1 VTIAIAVF
9 SILSLV
15 WSMLRPP
22 DSGGMRA
29 DSYGT
34 RGNGYRALFESLDEL
49 NVPVRRQLG
58 PPLPNEFP
66 ESLLVLW
73 DPRPDLTNADPKWL
87 RGVAGWLRQ
96 GGQAV
101 VAFDDEAPLSLF
113 STMRRGRASEKPWDD
128 DDVDDETDPE
138 IEKLP
143 KPTLFELLGVGKL
156 EITGVD
162 EADELDEGHT
172 DTFPPPPTGSKG
184 FPEDEDLVD
193 TFREVLTASSRPE
206 EANLHI
212 VEAAGEFASLIPEGS
227 RIELPIGLLYEI
239 NVEGRDLRDTIHVV
253 TESGTR
259 HCIAA
264 RLPVGQGHVTVVSIR
279 RLISN
284 ENIDAAD
291 NIVVAAGLLL
301 APGRE
306 IVFDEFYHGVTI
318 RGNPMWLFST
328 KTYGSVTAMLL
339 LLLAVAIWRAA
350 IFLGPPVAEAPVR
363 RRSIREYI
371 DAMSRFLREGKGH
384 REWSLEHVRDGVLWK
399 LRREFGLPSE
409 SHDDSRLTAAMARKD
424 PRRAEHL
431 IEVLNEVDAALNMPR
446 FAGERRIG
454 QLVQRMTECL
464 SKTDIKRSEPKSQK

>member
-15 WSMLRPP
+15 WSMLQPP

-34 RGNGYRALFESLDEL
+34 RGNGYRALFESLNEL

-58 PPLPNEFP
+58 PPLPKEFP

-73 DPRPDLTNADPKWL
+73 NPRPDLINADPKWL
-87 RGVAGWLRQ
+87 GDVAAWLRQ

-101 VAFDDEAPLSLF
+101 VAFDNEAPLSLF
-113 STMRRGRASEKPWDD
+113 AMQRDRASDEPWNDD
-128 DDVDDETDPE
+128 DTDDDNPE
-138 IEKLP
+138 IEKLL
-143 KPTLFELLGVGKL
+143 KPTLFQLLGVGNL
-156 EITGVD
+156 EITRVD
-162 EADELDEGHT
+162 EADEIDEGHP
-172 DTFPPPPTGSKG
+172 DFRLPHQTGSKE
-184 FPEDEDLVD
+184 FPSERDLVD
-193 TFREVLTASSRPE
+193 TFKEVLTASSRPE
-206 EANLHI
+206 EAKLHI
-212 VEAAGEFASLIPEGS
+212 VQASGNFADVIPEGS

-239 NVEGRDLRDTIHVV
+239 DVDGRDLRDTIHVV
-253 TESGTR
+253 TETGSR

-264 RLPVGQGHVTVVSIR
+264 RIPVGQGHVTVVSIR

-284 ENIDAAD
+284 ENIESAE
-291 NIVVAAGLLL
+291 NIVVAAGILL
-301 APGRE
+301 ASGRE

-363 RRSIREYI
+363 RRSIREYL

-384 REWSLEHVRDGVLWK
+384 REWSLEHVRDGILWK
-399 LRREFGLPSE
+399 LRREFRLPPE

-424 PRRAEHL
+424 PRRAERL

-446 FAGERRIG
+446 SAGERRIG

-464 SKTDIKRSEPKSQK
+464 SKTDITRSAPKSRK